1 MNSRTS
7 KLVGRALL
15 PLCVATMVSL
25 AACGDGG
32 EASPEHT
39 GEIAE
44 ALPLGGIVVTNPVPI
59 PLPTAPLPML
69 TVPPLALVSFGY
81 INPFDGLNVDVVS
94 KIAGKLTWPSGFD
107 VNPHRVHFQWKI
119 QGTFSAS
126 EAAKLVARDGYTVV
140 LWVNGRLMIDTHHG
154 ANLGDYYMGVTQGGD
169 DDFGCPIGN
178 TCIDV
183 TVDQDAL
190 PPGKAWDLSI
200 DFSQTGYRGSSQTV
214 TGHVLPNPNGTS
226 YFLDKI
232 APIFQSQRCTH
243 CHSLGSQD
251 LLVAQHKNV
260 AQLKGK
266 IIETSVP
273 PNGTQLRCAQVSG
286 CHLSIDYSVPGK
298 KFTVTEWMT
307 PKFDQGIDWTGKTPY
322 QICQKVK
329 SRFIANPAKMAAHFF
344 DDARIGWA
352 VHDAVTPD
360 GVQQSKAPPGN
371 YAAFVALMRPWID
384 GGQACP

>member
-1 MNSRTS
+1 MHSRTS
-7 KLVGRALL
+7 KAVGHALL
-15 PLCVATMVSL
+15 PLCVATIALL
-25 AACGDGG
+25 AACGSGSEPPRIG
-32 EASPEHT
+32 ET
-39 GEIAE
+39 AE
-44 ALPLGGIVVTNPVPI
+44 ALPLGGTAGTTPI
-59 PLPTAPLPML
+59 PVPTAPLP
-69 TVPPLALVSFGY
+69 TIAVAPLALTAFAY

-94 KIAGKLTWPSGFD
+94 KIGGKLTWPSGFD

-119 QGTFSAS
+119 QGTFTPA
-126 EAAKLVARDGYTVV
+126 EATKLVARNGYTVD

-154 ANLGDYYMGVTQGGD
+154 ANLGDYYMGVTQGGND
-169 DDFGCPIGN
+169 WGCPIGS

-183 TVDQDAL
+183 TVEQDAL

-200 DFSQTGYRGSSQTV
+200 DFAQPGYRGSSQSV
-214 TGHVLPNPNGTS
+214 VGHVLPNPNGTS

-232 APIFQSQRCTH
+232 APIFQSERCTH

-251 LLVAQHKNV
+251 LLIAHHKNIE
-260 AQLKGK
+260 QLEGQ
-266 IIETSVP
+266 IIETAVP

-286 CHLSIDYSVPGK
+286 CHTSVAYSVPGK
-298 KFTVTEWMT
+298 TFTVTEWMT

-352 VHDAVTPD
+352 VNDAHTPN
-360 GVQQSKAPPGN
+360 GVQHSKAPPGN
-371 YAAFVALMRPWID
+371 YASFVALVRPWID